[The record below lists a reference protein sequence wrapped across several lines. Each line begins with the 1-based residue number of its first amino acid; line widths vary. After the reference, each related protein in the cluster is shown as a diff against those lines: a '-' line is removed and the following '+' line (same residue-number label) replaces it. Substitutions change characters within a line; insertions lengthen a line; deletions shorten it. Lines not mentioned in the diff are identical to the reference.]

1 MNEKWIDNE
10 KKEIYFLEWLSKE
23 SGFSENQILKN
34 MKPENQ
40 GWANNSFIFYSLE
53 EYLNSIECL
62 EDYLSKIFDWGK
74 SFIEPNYYF
83 WDSLYHYWIKT
94 VKKYKD
100 FKIKF
105 SNLEIDYYKF
115 KIKESDKK
123 LKVKNLKI

>member
-10 KKEIYFLEWLSKE
+10 KKEIYFLEWLSYK
-23 SGFSENQILKN
+23 SGFSVKQILKN
-34 MKPENQ
+34 MRPENQ
-40 GWANNSFIFYSLE
+40 GWRGNNLCYSDIYTFLKK
-53 EYLNSIECL
+53 NHPS
-62 EDYLSKIFDWGK
+62 DYLTNLFLWERSILKSNIEFWENLGREWGEIIYEY
-74 SFIEPNYYF
+74 S
-83 WDSLYHYWIKT
+83 
-94 VKKYKD
+94 D